1 MESILPIPSASEWLP
16 AARPYVIAGPCAAET
31 ETQTVETAR
40 RLVATGKVHA
50 LRAGIWKPR
59 TRPGQYEGAGEAG
72 LEWLR
77 KAREETGLP
86 VATEVANATHV
97 AACLRGGVDILWI
110 GARTTVNPFSVQE
123 IADSLRGVD
132 IPVFV
137 KNPVNPDLGLW
148 IGALERL
155 HRAGITRLGA
165 IHRGFSVYDKG
176 PLRNPPMWE
185 IAIELKSRAPELPLL
200 CDPSHISGRR
210 ESIPLLAQQAL
221 DLEMDGLMI
230 ESHIDPDTAWSDA
243 QQQLTPESLGALL
256 NGLTIR
262 QRSIPNDGLEDT
274 LNHLRDEIDLID
286 EAIIQNLSARMRIS
300 ARIGTYK
307 RKNNVTILQLA
318 RWEEIVRTR
327 SSLGNAAGLEEAFV
341 VELLRLIHNESIRLQ
356 ERIMNDPSG
365 DV

>member
-1 MESILPIPSASEWLP
+1 MESILPISPASEWLP
-16 AARPYVIAGPCAAET
+16 AARPYVIAGPCAAES

-40 RLVATGKVHA
+40 RLAATGKVHA

-59 TRPGQYEGAGEAG
+59 TRPGQYEGAGEVG

-77 KAREETGLP
+77 RARAETGLP
-86 VATEVANATHV
+86 VATEVANASHV

-123 IADSLRGVD
+123 IAESLRGVD

-137 KNPVNPDLGLW
+137 KNPINPDLSLW

-176 PLRNPPMWE
+176 PYRNPPMWE
-185 IAIELKSRAPELPLL
+185 IAIELKTCAPELPLL

-230 ESHIDPDTAWSDA
+230 ESHIDPETAWSDA
-243 QQQLTPESLGALL
+243 QQQLTPESLGELL
-256 NGLTIR
+256 SGLAIR
-262 QRSIPNDGLEDT
+262 RRSMPGGELEDT
-274 LNHLRDEIDLID
+274 LTRLRDEIDIID
-286 EAIIQNLSARMRIS
+286 EALIRKLAARMKIS
-300 ARIGTYK
+300 GRIGAYK
-307 RKNNVTILQLA
+307 KKNNVTILQLA

-327 SSLGNAAGLEEAFV
+327 SALGNATGLDEAFV
-341 VELLRLIHNESIRLQ
+341 IELLRLIHNESIRLQ
-356 ERIMNDPSG
+356 ERIMNDPA
-365 DV
+365 DEV